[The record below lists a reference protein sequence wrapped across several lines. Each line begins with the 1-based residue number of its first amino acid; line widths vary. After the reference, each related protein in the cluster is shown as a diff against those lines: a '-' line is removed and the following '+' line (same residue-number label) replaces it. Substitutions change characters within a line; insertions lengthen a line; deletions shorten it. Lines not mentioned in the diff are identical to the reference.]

1 MSESHSRTVRS
12 SCGERSAVD
21 FLPTRATP
29 LRPVRNLFPWEGGI
43 PTDFASFGSTSL
55 ETFQRSAMLRCTK
68 CAPIINRVPT
78 MRLPVRRA
86 FSTLQI
92 GLARALQDGSQ
103 ALGPGRPRSGPGVR
117 GVRGV
122 RHMASNSGYDAQFV
136 DLPDHLTCPIC
147 CTGLKAPQLTHCGHR
162 FCKPCLEVVRRKDR
176 SLACPVCREELT
188 SNQVYPDNACKRDVL
203 NLQRPA

>member
-1 MSESHSRTVRS
+1 M
-12 SCGERSAVD
+12 
-21 FLPTRATP
+21 
-29 LRPVRNLFPWEGGI
+29 
-43 PTDFASFGSTSL
+43 
-55 ETFQRSAMLRCTK
+55 
-68 CAPIINRVPT
+68 
-78 MRLPVRRA
+78 RRA

-92 GLARALQDGSQ
+92 GLARALQGGSQ
-103 ALGPGRPRSGPGVR
+103 ALGPWAQGGPRSGQGVR

-147 CTGLKAPQLTHCGHR
+147 CTGLRAPQLTRCGHR
-162 FCKPCLEVVRRKDR
+162 FCEPCLEVVRRKDR

-203 NLQRPA
+203 NLQVKCDQLEAGCTWIGDLRQLQNPYMRLRSSSMSIRLQRENCTSKNQ